1 MDFVWK
7 GTESHPK
14 IFIGKHTYFI
24 ICIFPSEQSSQ
35 LKEEVT
41 LTWARI
47 KSTGREEELIQR
59 GPSQQLSSYKRS
71 AIYILGFSAML
82 RCCPEAGAL
91 LGQGGG
97 GRGGGGGYRQSG
109 KE

>member
-14 IFIGKHTYFI
+14 FFIGKHTYFI
-24 ICIFPSEQSSQ
+24 IRIFPSEQ

-41 LTWARI
+41 LTWPRI

-59 GPSQQLSSYKRS
+59 GPSQQLSSHKRS

-82 RCCPEAGAL
+82 RCCPKAGAL

-97 GRGGGGGYRQSG
+97 EGAGGRGGRQSG